1 MVDGT
6 FGLIPG
12 RLDVLNVRASQVLN
26 ILCDFKGAAICILTV
41 VMSARKLPLYK
52 KIFEWV
58 RQEIPAF
65 RPLEVMSDFEPALR
79 IAIEKTFLGTR
90 VRGCK

>member
-12 RLDVLNVRASQVLN
+12 RLDVLNVRSSQILN

-41 VMSARKLPLYK
+41 VMSARKLPLYQ

-58 RQEIPAF
+58 VTDIPTF
-65 RPLEVMSDFEPALR
+65 RPLEIMSDFVFGAR
-79 IAIEKTFLGTR
+79 SGIISNK
-90 VRGCK
+90 